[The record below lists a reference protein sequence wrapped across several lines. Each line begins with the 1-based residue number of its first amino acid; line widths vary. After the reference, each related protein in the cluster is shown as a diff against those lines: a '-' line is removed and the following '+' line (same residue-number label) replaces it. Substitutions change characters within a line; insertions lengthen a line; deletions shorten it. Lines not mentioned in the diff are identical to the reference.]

1 MFSEF
6 SLRISPFLSKS
17 ELMPIIQFNLTQFNK
32 DKYIQM
38 SKSMGISATLTR
50 LHEDIR
56 EWERESFEGEAGYQ
70 PEMVQEIVEIRKF
83 SRELWEMALQGISQ

>member
-1 MFSEF
+1 
-6 SLRISPFLSKS
+6 
-17 ELMPIIQFNLTQFNK
+17 
-32 DKYIQM
+32 
-38 SKSMGISATLTR
+38 MGISATLTR